1 MHFTLISGVLCA
13 FLMLIFPRQKRICV
27 YIYAYRKCD
36 LGDMGIIRD
45 NVLIRLKGLDFFCSC
60 NVMRRLDERH
70 SSVDIRLFLRGLDFL
85 LSFL

>member
-13 FLMLIFPRQKRICV
+13 FLMLIFPRRICV

-45 NVLIRLKGLDFFCSC
+45 NVLIRLKGLDF
-60 NVMRRLDERH
+60 L
-70 SSVDIRLFLRGLDFL
+70 LFL
-85 LSFL
+85 